1 MIFWRLAAFLLAL
14 ILCSHPLPA
23 QALDYPPPLSFSN
36 AELSRK
42 DFSGQNLRS
51 AEFSNT
57 NLESTNFANA
67 EMQGIVLSASVLT
80 KTNLHGANLTNALM
94 DQIKFTETDLS
105 DAILTEVILLRST
118 FDRVTITGTD
128 FSDAILDGA
137 QVKELCQIAQGVNS
151 KTGVDT
157 KESLGCSQQS
167 QSVDSFL
174 SMFPRLFAPF
184 ASREAVQ

>member
-1 MIFWRLAAFLLAL
+1 MGFWRLAAWLLAFVV
-14 ILCSHPLPA
+14 CSHPLSA
-23 QALDYPPPLSFSN
+23 LALDYPPPLSFSN

-105 DAILTEVILLRST
+105 DAILTEAILLRST
-118 FDRVTITGTD
+118 FDRVTIVGAD

-137 QVKELCQIAQGVNS
+137 QAKELCQIAQGVNS

-157 KESLGCSQQS
+157 KESLGCGQQS
-167 QSVDSFL
+167 RVTDGFFAMIPKWFSSV
-174 SMFPRLFAPF
+174 
-184 ASREAVQ
+184 ASRGDVP

>member
-1 MIFWRLAAFLLAL
+1 MVFWRLAAFLLAL

-57 NLESTNFANA
+57 NLESTNFSNA

-94 DQIKFTETDLS
+94 DQIKFTEADLS
-105 DAILTEVILLRST
+105 DAVLTEVILLRST
-118 FDRVTITGTD
+118 FDRVNITGAD

-137 QVKELCQIAQGVNS
+137 QVKELCKIAQGMNP

-157 KESLGCSQQS
+157 KESLGCGQQS
-167 QSVDSFL
+167 RSADDLF
-174 SMFPRLFAPF
+174 SMLPKLFAPF
-184 ASREAVQ
+184 ARGAVQ

>member
-1 MIFWRLAAFLLAL
+1 MFFWRSAAWLLAF
-14 ILCSHPLPA
+14 IVCSHPFPA

-57 NLESTNFANA
+57 NLESTNFTNA

-80 KTNLHGANLTNALM
+80 KTNLRGANLTNALM
-94 DQIKFTETDLS
+94 DQIKFTETDLN
-105 DAILTEVILLRST
+105 DAILTEAILLRST
-118 FDRVTITGTD
+118 FDRVTITGAD
-128 FSDAILDGA
+128 FSNAILDRA
-137 QVKELCQIAQGVNS
+137 QVKELCEIAQGVNS

-157 KESLGCSQQS
+157 KESLGCGQQS
-167 QSVDSFL
+167 RAIEGIL
-174 SMFPRLFAPF
+174 SMFPRLFSPF
-184 ASREAVQ
+184 ADRGAVQ

>member
-1 MIFWRLAAFLLAL
+1 MFFWRSAAWLLAL
-14 ILCSHPLPA
+14 IVCSHPFPA

-57 NLESTNFANA
+57 NLESTNFAHA

-80 KTNLHGANLTNALM
+80 KTNLHGANLTNALI
-94 DQIKFTETDLS
+94 DQIKFTEADLS
-105 DAILTEVILLRST
+105 DAILTEAILLRST
-118 FDRVTITGTD
+118 FDRVTITGAD
-128 FSDAILDGA
+128 FSNAILDRA
-137 QVKELCQIAQGVNS
+137 QVKELCEIAQGVNS

-157 KESLGCSQQS
+157 KESLGCGQQS
-167 QSVDSFL
+167 QSIGDVL
-174 SMFPRLFAPF
+174 SMFPRLFSPF
-184 ASREAVQ
+184 ASRGAVQ

>member
-1 MIFWRLAAFLLAL
+1 MFFWRLAAFLLAFMM
-14 ILCSHPLPA
+14 CSHSLPA

-57 NLESTNFANA
+57 NLESTNFTNA

-80 KTNLHGANLTNALM
+80 KTNLRGANLTNALM
-94 DQIKFTETDLS
+94 DQIKFTEADLS
-105 DAILTEVILLRST
+105 DAILTEAILLRST
-118 FDRVTITGTD
+118 FDRVTIVGAD
-128 FSDAILDGA
+128 FSDAILDRA

-151 KTGVDT
+151 KTDVDT
-157 KESLGCSQQS
+157 RESLGCRQQTPAIGD
-167 QSVDSFL
+167 VL
-174 SMFPRLFAPF
+174 SMFPRLLSPF
-184 ASREAVQ
+184 ASPGDLP